1 MAHTFNKFNLR
12 LILHAPFPLLLL
24 FCFIYWGNMVVALDS
39 KYICNYLQWLV
50 EYIVW
55 IPQQLLTLWV
65 IKSPCTNWSYKGWL
79 WIKQKHIINNANKNG
94 SESNYTHKQKKKKSV
109 QLPPEW
115 WFGFSAT
122 TDFICQPRS
131 NLMVSTHLPVK
142 LYISAQKTNTS
153 YPLPLYIQPTP
164 QACILFS
171 ANHGIRM
178 RPVFRMVLH
187 VCMLILR
194 GKEGKEWKPI

>member
-1 MAHTFNKFNLR
+1 
-12 LILHAPFPLLLL
+12 
-24 FCFIYWGNMVVALDS
+24 
-39 KYICNYLQWLV
+39 
-50 EYIVW
+50 
-55 IPQQLLTLWV
+55 
-65 IKSPCTNWSYKGWL
+65 
-79 WIKQKHIINNANKNG
+79 
-94 SESNYTHKQKKKKSV
+94 
-109 QLPPEW
+109 
-115 WFGFSAT
+115 
-122 TDFICQPRS
+122 
-131 NLMVSTHLPVK
+131 MVSTHLPVK

-194 GKEGKEWKPI
+194 GRNENQLKQEERGGGRRKRYQVFPLELRDKPQLRCSAQDFNSFFFLAGFSEGNVRDIIWPGVQFLCTSHVCFITSIWKNCK